1 MIQNLKKSSN
11 KYIHSSVELGD
22 YCIIDNNAKIGEG
35 TVIGDFVTITKGT
48 VIGKNCFIGHYS
60 IIENSHLK
68 DDVKIQGRVRIGP
81 RCELE
86 PGVEMKYNSIL
97 TSDAYIG
104 KNTFIGVGAVTLGS
118 DVDGKQ
124 ISGTTIGSNCY
135 IGGQALIAPGLIIAP
150 ETILGANSF
159 LRKSEGSGT
168 YVGNPAKKIK

>member
-1 MIQNLKKSSN
+1 MNQTFKKSVLKQFN
-11 KYIHSSVELGD
+11 VGQ
-22 YCIIDNNAKIGEG
+22 YCIIDDSVIIGDG
-35 TVIGDFVTITKGT
+35 TIIGDFVTITKGT
-48 VIGKNCFIGHYS
+48 VIGENCFIGHYS
-60 IIENSHLK
+60 IIENSHLE
-68 DDVKIQGRVRIGP
+68 DNVRIQGRVRIGS
-81 RCELE
+81 RCRLE
-86 PGVEMKYNSIL
+86 SGVEMKYNSIL
-97 TSDAYIG
+97 TSDAHIC

-124 ISGTTIGSNCY
+124 ITGTTIGSNCY